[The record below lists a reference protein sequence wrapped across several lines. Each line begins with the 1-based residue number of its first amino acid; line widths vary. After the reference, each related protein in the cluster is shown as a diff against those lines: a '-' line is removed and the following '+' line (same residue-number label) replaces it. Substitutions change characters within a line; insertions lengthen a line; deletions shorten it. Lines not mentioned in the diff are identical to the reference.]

1 MSIKSSA
8 KNRIFYIF
16 MVSPA
21 LILFILIIAGPVL
34 YSLGLGFTNYNFR
47 PNQIAEFVG
56 FDQYKKMFSDPK
68 FWISLKNNMIVVAIS
83 IFGQIPLGFAL
94 AYLLYRKY
102 VRFQRFFQAMVFLP
116 QVISTVIVGILWR
129 NFFGIRGAA
138 TAFMRFVTDNPKF
151 NFTWFLNPNTAMIPY
166 AIACLWIYT
175 GFYMIVFLAN
185 LQKLDPQV
193 IEAAQIDGAGE
204 WSIFLKIIVP
214 SLAGVILINCILAI
228 SGSLKGFDLIFAL
241 APNDGMGVANSNLLL
256 PTYMYHY
263 AFKSSKYAFGSAIS
277 TTIVFISIGLIM
289 VARSFGKYLNR
300 NDR

>member
-1 MSIKSSA
+1 MSL
-8 KNRIFYIF
+8 KNSGRSRIFYIL

-21 LILFILIIAGPVL
+21 LLLFIIIIAGPVL
-34 YSLGLGFTNYNFR
+34 YSMGLGFTNYNFR
-47 PNQIAEFVG
+47 PNQIAEFIG
-56 FDQYKKMFSDPK
+56 FDQYSKMFSDPK
-68 FWISLKNNMIVVAIS
+68 FWISLKNNMIVVFIS
-83 IFGQIPLGFAL
+83 VFGQIPLGFAL
-94 AYLLYRKY
+94 AYLLYRKF
-102 VRFQRFFQAMVFLP
+102 VRYDRFFQAMVFLP

-138 TAFMRFVTDNPKF
+138 TAFMREITNNPKF

-166 AIACLWIYT
+166 ALACLWIYT

-185 LQKLDPQV
+185 LQKMDPQM
-193 IEAAQIDGAGE
+193 IEAAQIDGASE
-204 WSIFLKIIVP
+204 SRIFFKIIVP
-214 SLAGVILINCILAI
+214 SLAGVILVNCILAI

-277 TTIVFISIGLIM
+277 TTIVLISIGLIM
-289 VARSFGKYLNR
+289 VANFTSKYLTRKNK
-300 NDR
+300 